1 MSPLHLLRVEEGPER
16 VASLIDAARAEDLRI
31 GWLDLAA
38 TAAPVPGDLEE
49 AASRGVL
56 RAVSVG
62 AGRSIAVK
70 PLKGAPVLKD
80 LLREHFRGCALVLV
94 RGEIDAPLL
103 RPDGDAWRIEVSGE
117 AARAIST
124 PQLAAA
130 LRQSRPWGSP
140 AAPAP
145 EPLPPPKTR
154 RQRRERERLE
164 RKGKKK
170 ERKKEKKKKQPR
182 APKQ

>member
-16 VASLIDAARAEDLRI
+16 FAALIEAARAEDLRI

-38 TAAPVPGDLEE
+38 SEASAGLGDLEE

-56 RAVSVG
+56 RAVAVG
-62 AGRSIAVK
+62 GGRSVAVK
-70 PLKGAPVLKD
+70 PLKGAPVLED

-94 RGEIDAPLL
+94 RGEVEAPVL
-103 RPDGDAWRIEVSGE
+103 RPDGAAWRIEVPGE
-117 AARAIST
+117 AARAVAT
-124 PQLAAA
+124 PQLAAS
-130 LRQSRPWGSP
+130 LRQARPWGSP
-140 AAPAP
+140 SPPAP

-154 RQRRERERLE
+154 RQRRALERKA

-170 ERKKEKKKKQPR
+170 KDRKEKRRESRRKP
-182 APKQ
+182 